1 MLNLSIGIIVV
12 SFIFKL
18 HNLLQ
23 NITNLQELRPAFFR
37 THVAIALL
45 IVIRS
50 TGSAAGYSLWPL
62 CFVAC
67 ELTRGFLDLAHIQA
81 LGLQAFSP
89 HTPLLKEIRAAALCT
104 ANSMVCSF
112 ILFWLF
118 TPEKIGYS
126 FVGLL
131 VHNEIAV
138 EYSIWQIVSIL
149 LTSLCFGFFLAN
161 FLAAALAKGNITHN
175 PNRWH
180 TLYNEAD
187 KEKSNDRKQDSDSV

>member
-23 NITNLQELRPAFFR
+23 NITNLQELKPAFFR

-45 IVIRS
+45 ILVRS

-62 CFVAC
+62 YYVVC

-89 HTPLLKEIRAAALCT
+89 HSPLLKEIRAAALCT
-104 ANSMVCSF
+104 ANSMFCT
-112 ILFWLF
+112 LFLLWLF

-126 FVGLL
+126 FIGLL
-131 VHNEIAV
+131 FHTEIAIQ
-138 EYSIWQIVSIL
+138 YSIWQMLSIL
-149 LTSLCFGFFLAN
+149 MTSLCFGFFLAN
-161 FLAAALAKGNITHN
+161 FLAAALAKGNITNN

-180 TLYNEAD
+180 ALYNEAD
-187 KEKSNDRKQDSDSV
+187 KDKSNDRKQDSDSV